1 MEHNFSRASGFSS
14 PLRAIASLLLP
25 ITVGLRRIRESHALC
40 LEEFHFEVHKV
51 MKYGLAIFSVLVVLG
66 VVGLG
71 LFSGG
76 FAGRTV
82 EAVGVGVPVLD
93 VPDILTG
100 RPLTCTVTGD
110 VQVCGQVTCQFVT
123 LRFKGTP
130 GSTAEASCGSLSAE
144 CTVPD
149 GRAGCRETDS
159 GPFQGGIPT
168 CVITS
173 GEGQA
178 TCVFRHR

>member
-1 MEHNFSRASGFSS
+1 
-14 PLRAIASLLLP
+14 
-25 ITVGLRRIRESHALC
+25 
-40 LEEFHFEVHKV
+40 
-51 MKYGLAIFSVLVVLG
+51 MKYGLGMLSVLVVLG

-71 LFSGG
+71 LFSGV
-76 FAGRTV
+76 FASRKV
-82 EAVGVGVPVLD
+82 EAVGVGVPGLD

-100 RPLTCTVTGD
+100 RPYTCNAVEPCSDGPIS
-110 VQVCGQVTCQFVT
+110 CQFVT
-123 LRFKGTP
+123 LRFKGIP
-130 GSTAEASCGSLSAE
+130 RSTAVASCGSLSAE

-168 CVITS
+168 CVITA

-178 TCVFRHR
+178 TCVFRYR

>member
-1 MEHNFSRASGFSS
+1 MPYASKEIY
-14 PLRAIASLLLP
+14 LKEIYL
-25 ITVGLRRIRESHALC
+25 
-40 LEEFHFEVHKV
+40 EVHKG
-51 MKYGLAIFSVLVVLG
+51 MKYGLAMFSVLVVLG

-71 LFSGG
+71 LFSGV

-110 VQVCGQVTCQFVT
+110 VGAVEDCGQVTCRFVT

-130 GSTAEASCGSLSAE
+130 ESTAEASCGGGLLAE
-144 CTVPD
+144 CKVPG
-149 GRAGCRETDS
+149 GRGGCRETDS
-159 GPFQGGIPT
+159 QTFKSGGYAR
-168 CVITS
+168 CEITA

-178 TCVFRHR
+178 TCVFRYR

>member
-1 MEHNFSRASGFSS
+1 
-14 PLRAIASLLLP
+14 
-25 ITVGLRRIRESHALC
+25 
-40 LEEFHFEVHKV
+40 
-51 MKYGLAIFSVLVVLG
+51 MKYGLAMFSVLVVLG

-71 LFSGG
+71 LFSGV
-76 FAGRTV
+76 FASRTV

-110 VQVCGQVTCQFVT
+110 VEDCGQVTCRFVT

-130 GSTAEASCGSLSAE
+130 GSTAKASCGGWLLAE
-144 CTVPD
+144 CIVPN
-149 GRAGCRETDS
+149 GRGGCRETNSQTFRS
-159 GPFQGGIPT
+159 GGYARCGIT
-168 CVITS
+168 A

-178 TCVFRHR
+178 TCVFRYR